1 MNAVITADIV
11 DYTKLTSEGEDMV
24 LKAIHKMYDDH
35 NYARTNLSSNLS
47 IKRGDSIQIE
57 LKKPSEALKSAL
69 LLKTTISKISLGAKR
84 KTKPDIDIRIA
95 IGIGT
100 IHSERDSVNES
111 TGDAYTFSG
120 RTLDSMKKQKRTIA
134 IKTTNEKLNAELDT
148 ELALLEE
155 IMLKWTVNSAE
166 VLYWKLLGLNE
177 YGVSKQLKIS
187 QPAINHRK
195 KHAGWN
201 GIETLLE
208 RFEELMR
215 KEDLK

>member
-11 DYTKLTSEGEDMV
+11 DYTKLTKEGEDIV
-24 LKAIHKMYDDH
+24 LHAIHKMYDDKKIK
-35 NYARTNLSSNLS
+35 TNLGGDLS

-57 LKKPSEALKSAL
+57 LKKPSEALESAL
-69 LLKTTISKISLGAKR
+69 LLKTTINKISLSAKS

-100 IHSERDSVNES
+100 IHSARDSVNES

-120 RTLDSMKKQKRTIA
+120 RTLDAMKKQKRTIA
-134 IKTTNEKLNAELDT
+134 IKTANEKLNAELDT

-155 IMLKWTVNSAE
+155 IMFKWTVNSAE

-177 YGVSKQLKIS
+177 YGVSQQLKIS
-187 QPAINHRK
+187 QPAVNYRK

-201 GIETLLE
+201 GIETLLK
-208 RFEELMR
+208 RFEELVS
-215 KEDLK
+215 KEEEK

>member
-11 DYTKLTSEGEDMV
+11 DYTKLTKEGEEMV
-24 LKAIHKMYDDH
+24 LQAIHKMYADKKSV
-35 NYARTNLSSNLS
+35 RTNLGGNLS

-57 LKKPSEALKSAL
+57 LKNPSEALESAL
-69 LLKTTISKISLGAKR
+69 LLKTTVNKISLSSKS

-100 IHSERDSVNES
+100 IHSKRDSVNES

-120 RTLDSMKKQKRTIA
+120 RTLDAMKKQKRTIA
-134 IKTTNEKLNAELDT
+134 IKTANEKLNAELDT

-155 IMLKWTVNSAE
+155 IMFKWTVNSAE

-177 YGVSKQLKIS
+177 YGVSQQLKIS

-201 GIETLLE
+201 GIEILLE
-208 RFEELMR
+208 RFEQLMEEEE
-215 KEDLK
+215 KE